1 MHYIPRSSILR
12 DTVGRGVE
20 PSAEAYAAKHMN
32 KFPTKIYLQICSPII
47 VLNIHLPL
55 QISCGAQGILCISV
69 IEGGFLHGPKSNW
82 QCLSSF
88 CRLSTD
94 WSLVKLRLFLQATI
108 VLVLISLGS
117 APDFSSLPVAY
128 FLTEFR
134 LRSTLIVE
142 HTNHLIVTARSCGFR
157 CEDTNTKPPPSLKL
171 RDTLAP
177 P

>member
-108 VLVLISLGS
+108 V
-117 APDFSSLPVAY
+117 